1 MPIRTIKLYLF
12 NESLLAKLKST
23 HTIKM
28 YWNNKS
34 DKVDLEN

>member
-12 NESLLAKLKST
+12 NESLLEKLKST
-23 HTIKM
+23 RTIKM